1 MPPSRW
7 FAVGSAGGS
16 PPRAGA
22 RAAGDALVHDD
33 AKLLVVFC
41 ARSHD
46 PPGELA
52 RTRGMRGVH
61 NQTLVVPSI
70 A

>member
-1 MPPSRW
+1 
-7 FAVGSAGGS
+7 
-16 PPRAGA
+16 
-22 RAAGDALVHDD
+22 VHDD

-52 RTRGMRGVH
+52 RTRCMRGVH